1 MWFTL
6 PAAAESDRPFLPIEA
21 VSWDVS
27 VTGPLARVHVVER
40 FRNTGRD
47 PVDAVLVAP
56 LGPGGSVVGLR
67 MIVGT
72 RVIEGSIQ
80 GRDEARAAYEAARD
94 EGRTAALAEELRPD
108 VFTLDVAN
116 LPPGEPVAV
125 ELTILEPVA
134 RRPDGWHL
142 RLPTDAPPRL
152 LPLGSAPV
160 VPRIGAD
167 DRDVGVRGRVD
178 VTIQA
183 GVPLRALSGPAPD
196 VLGSAGR
203 LSLRELELGQE
214 VTIDWLTARDRGA
227 VGLLVSDTHALVA
240 VEGADSGLDDAGCP
254 LTDTV
259 RLPADGRSW
268 YVLGRRTG
276 ACTSVQVGG
285 VVARAA
291 RAVDERALGVIWAR
305 AHLPGREAWGDHAA
319 VRELGLTWGLVTSQT
334 SLVAI
339 DPQSPR
345 PVERRSVGWAGDAG
359 GAGGFGAKVELGYD
373 RVDAAEETLVIDAPT
388 RGHRSPARP
397 AAPPPAA
404 EPRAAERDDDGSDG
418 LKRQSAKGVSDDARG
433 ERMFRL
439 AGQYAARPDRAAWE
453 EAARLYRAFA
463 TEYPSAERAAE
474 GWFLLAELLRRLG
487 RETEAEEALA
497 TLRARYPGSPY
508 AR

>member
-1 MWFTL
+1 
-6 PAAAESDRPFLPIEA
+6 
-21 VSWDVS
+21 
-27 VTGPLARVHVVER
+27 
-40 FRNTGRD
+40 
-47 PVDAVLVAP
+47 
-56 LGPGGSVVGLR
+56 VGLR

-80 GRDEARAAYEAARD
+80 GRAEARAAYEAARD

-152 LPLGSAPV
+152 LPLGSVPV
-160 VPRIGAD
+160 VPRIGD
-167 DRDVGVRGRVD
+167 DARDVGVRGRVD

-214 VTIDWLTARDRGA
+214 VTIDWLTTRDRGA

-240 VEGADSGLDDAGCP
+240 VEGVDSGLDDAGCP
-254 LTDTV
+254 LTDTI
-259 RLPADGRSW
+259 RLPADGQSW

-305 AHLPGREAWGDHAA
+305 AHLPEREAWGDGAA

-345 PVERRSVGWAGDAG
+345 PVERRSMGWAREG
-359 GAGGFGAKVELGYD
+359 GTGGYGSGAKIELRYD
-373 RVDAAEETLVIDAPT
+373 RVVVAEETLAIDAPT
-388 RGHRSPARP
+388 RGHRAAARAP
-397 AAPPPAA
+397 SPPPAMA
-404 EPRAAERDDDGSDG
+404 APDAVAPEPRAAERREGG
-418 LKRQSAKGVSDDARG
+418 IEALKRLLAKGVADEARG
-433 ERMFRL
+433 ELMFRL
-439 AGQYAARPDRAAWE
+439 AGLYADLPDRDGWE
-453 EAARLYRAFA
+453 MAARLYRSFA

-474 GWFLLAELLRRLG
+474 AWFLVAELLRRLG

-497 TLRARYPGSPY
+497 TLRTRYPGSPF
-508 AR
+508 AQ